1 MQITLNSSQ
10 TYIEPAF
17 DLWLREQHKW
27 NIFTT
32 DPKGELLA
40 KFYYSAT
47 VRGMDVVQFNLMN
60 PNLTNVFNP
69 LANAVQEFRRDN
81 VNKGTALI
89 DSIVDTLFP
98 ENGEIW
104 NPAAGNMFRRAV
116 YLLFDYYIEQEK
128 YIRYIGYRDNVAQE
142 IIDQE
147 IDKLYSKVTLYN
159 VYVLIG
165 ELAAKVSKDVKFIN
179 IDPSAPPVSE
189 KDLLTLMFDAMA
201 MLPPN
206 PLRTLAITANNA
218 IKQIAGAQQT
228 IAGIYATLLTGLS
241 AYADPT
247 TIALMSGS
255 LSEAFDVTGL
265 GFPRRFGVQFD
276 TSYVRKFRITGELGK
291 WSVYKDKDFTEKY
304 EGKEYIHE
312 ERVAA
317 SNWIWGH
324 FEGIFENDETYL
336 KLDIQSNGTIVKEF
350 YFKFVKGY
358 KTHDSIS
365 YIINPITKEKI
376 ISGGV
381 LIELDPDTKEP
392 KASEFT
398 SQQINVATKSY
409 QQVSRPIIVS
419 NQVFYS
425 ERPKF
430 IFAITPPHLQQYQKH
445 ILVIIKQIIDEIYA
459 NSYVTKPT
467 RKPIVGTRLMLEEFG
482 VRLNRFLNNIRVMPD
497 GTCV

>member
-1 MQITLNSSQ
+1 MSKDKATRNELGVILRITLKSSQ

-17 DLWLREQHKW
+17 DLWTRERRKW

-98 ENGEIW
+98 DNGEIW

-128 YIRYIGYRDNVAQE
+128 YIRHIGYRDNVAQE

-147 IDKLYSKVTLYN
+147 IDTLYSKVTLYN

-165 ELAAKVSKDVKFIN
+165 ELAAKVSKDVEFIN

-265 GFPRRFGVQFD
+265 GFPRRFGIQFD
-276 TSYVRKFRITGELGK
+276 NSYVRKFRITGELGK
-291 WSVYKDKDFTEKY
+291 WSVYNDKDFTDK
-304 EGKEYIHE
+304 
-312 ERVAA
+312 
-317 SNWIWGH
+317 
-324 FEGIFENDETYL
+324 
-336 KLDIQSNGTIVKEF
+336 
-350 YFKFVKGY
+350 
-358 KTHDSIS
+358 
-365 YIINPITKEKI
+365 
-376 ISGGV
+376 
-381 LIELDPDTKEP
+381 
-392 KASEFT
+392 
-398 SQQINVATKSY
+398 
-409 QQVSRPIIVS
+409 
-419 NQVFYS
+419 
-425 ERPKF
+425 
-430 IFAITPPHLQQYQKH
+430 
-445 ILVIIKQIIDEIYA
+445 
-459 NSYVTKPT
+459 
-467 RKPIVGTRLMLEEFG
+467 
-482 VRLNRFLNNIRVMPD
+482 
-497 GTCV
+497 